1 MALEPSQTTPQASSI
16 PPLIWRNTLLLAT
29 IQAVVGAG
37 TQLIPALGAIS
48 VVQLMGNNT
57 WSGLATALAGLA
69 RMLIAYPVGRVS
81 DSRGRR
87 SGLYI
92 GLLLALFGSLTTGV
106 GMGVESFW
114 LFAFG
119 VLVFGAGVGATQQ
132 LRVAAADMY
141 PPQRRSEGISLVL
154 MGSLL
159 GALLS
164 PLIVALAERLAVELG
179 RSPLAVAWF
188 IVPLCVAPAFG
199 LTALIR
205 PDPKRIALRLRDYY
219 PQLSPQSVGQV
230 YSSTGSSFPRKVAI
244 WAGIAA
250 QGQMVMLM
258 AMTSLALH
266 RQGCS
271 FNLISL
277 SVTLHVLG
285 MFALSWPVGRLA
297 DRIGRRP
304 VMLGGLLLSALGAP
318 LVGFTHEYLTITLG
332 TFLVGLGWCGTYNG
346 ATTVVADTTPPNERG
361 RAVGVLDVWSN
372 GAGTVLPILAGF
384 LVEGVGIWAIGVA
397 GVLLLIYPA
406 VMVSRLAEVSPG
418 RYEG

>member
-1 MALEPSQTTPQASSI
+1 MALEPAQPATSTGI
-16 PPLIWRNTLLLAT
+16 PPLIRRNTLLLAIT
-29 IQAVVGAG
+29 QAVVGAG
-37 TQLIPALGAIS
+37 MQLIPALGAIS
-48 VVQLMGNNT
+48 VVQLMGTNT

-69 RMLIAYPVGRVS
+69 RMLVAYPIGRMS
-81 DSRGRR
+81 DSRGRKA
-87 SGLYI
+87 GLYI
-92 GLLLALFGSLTTGV
+92 GLVLALLGSLMTGV
-106 GMGVESFW
+106 GMGLGSFG
-114 LFAFG
+114 LFTAG

-159 GALLS
+159 GAVLS
-164 PLIVALAERLAVELG
+164 PLIVALAERLAVEVG
-179 RSPLAVAWF
+179 QSPLAVAWF
-188 IVPLCVAPAFG
+188 LVPLCVIPAFL
-199 LTALIR
+199 LTALVR
-205 PDPKRIALRLRDYY
+205 PDPKQIALRLQEYY
-219 PQLSPQSVGQV
+219 PHLPAGGPAHTPAGAG
-230 YSSTGSSFPRKVAI
+230 SSTPRKIAV
-244 WAGIAA
+244 WAGVAA

-266 RQGCS
+266 QQGCS
-271 FNLISL
+271 FNLISI

-285 MFALSWPVGRLA
+285 MFAFSWPVGRLT
-297 DRIGRRP
+297 DRIGRKP
-304 VMLGGLLLSALGAP
+304 MMLGGLLLSGLGAL

-346 ATTVVADTTPPNERG
+346 ATTVVADTTAPGERG

-372 GAGTVLPILAGF
+372 GAGAVLPILAGF